1 MVGRR
6 NAVAVVL
13 HLNRVQS
20 AVLKPHICRMVRLKN
35 IPQIRARLAYRSGT
49 GIQAILDQ
57 LFDNGAEVDDN
68 LSRLDLVYLEKRRSV
83 GALEMHCD
91 ARGSQSGLRW
101 P

>member
-13 HLNRVQS
+13 HLNRVQP
-20 AVLKPHICRMVRLKN
+20 AVLESHICHIVRLKN
-35 IPQIRARLAYRSGT
+35 IPEIRARLADRSGT

-68 LSRLDLVYLEKRRSV
+68 LSRLDLVYLEKRKSAD
-83 GALEMHCD
+83 ALEVHCD
-91 ARGSQSGLRW
+91 ACGSQSGLRW